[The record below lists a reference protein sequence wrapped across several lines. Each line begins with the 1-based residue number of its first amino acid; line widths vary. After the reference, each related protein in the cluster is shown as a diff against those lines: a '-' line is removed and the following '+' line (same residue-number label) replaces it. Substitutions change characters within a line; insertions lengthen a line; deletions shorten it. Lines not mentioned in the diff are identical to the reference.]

1 MFFGDLP
8 RTKKN
13 PTWVFFAFFSEENS
27 PELRTDLGTWG
38 NWFKVFHVSVE
49 KAWSGNQNLG
59 TPSCKWKKWSNI
71 WFHQTKA
78 IQKLEWQKIMRS
90 QTSQSCFKW
99 GNHSLVCFLDGKSSS
114 KGTGTHLLW
123 SSSGYSE
130 RSSVATCQLSSW
142 WDDLRIPTEVSKLG
156 HLFRSI
162 TWYFSFMWPF
172 SNYYKILL
180 DVMFYVGKNS
190 SIRC

>member
-38 NWFKVFHVSVE
+38 CDSRYFTLSVVE
-49 KAWSGNQNLG
+49 EVKKKASSGNQNLG

-71 WFHQTKA
+71 WFHQTKFHTKTRVTKNYG
-78 IQKLEWQKIMRS
+78 IPNLPKLFQMGKPFFGV
-90 QTSQSCFKW
+90 T
-99 GNHSLVCFLDGKSSS
+99 VCFLDGKSSS
-114 KGTGTHLLW
+114 KGAGTHLLW

-142 WDDLRIPTEVSKLG
+142 WEWRPSHTYCAIETGP
-156 HLFRSI
+156 
-162 TWYFSFMWPF
+162 PF
-172 SNYYKILL
+172 S
-180 DVMFYVGKNS
+180 
-190 SIRC
+190 